1 MKIIVL
7 DGFTLNPGDNPW
19 TPLERYGEVVV
30 FDRST
35 EDEVF
40 ERALDGDILLTNKAV
55 ISERIIERLPKL
67 KLICVLATGYNVV
80 DVSAA
85 QRRGIFVANVPSY
98 GTDTVAQFVLAMM
111 LELCLHIGD
120 HAQSVKEGRWLSSLD
135 WTYQVSPL
143 IELKEKVLGIV
154 GYGRIGRRVAELA
167 RTFGMQVLYSTRL
180 PQFDSSESR
189 SVEDLFAE
197 ADFISLHCGLSAQN
211 AGMVN
216 KRLLDFAK
224 PSAFLINTARG
235 GLIDEYALAEALNSG
250 RLAGAALDV
259 LTTEPPR
266 SDNPLLMASNCIIT
280 PHIAWASLAARQ
292 RIMHSATDSIEAF
305 LRGRPI
311 NLVS

>member
-35 EDEVF
+35 EGEVVD
-40 ERALDGDILLTNKAV
+40 RALDGDILLTNKAV
-55 ISERIIERLPKL
+55 ISGRTIERLPKL
-67 KLICVLATGYNVV
+67 KLICVLATGYDVV

-85 QRRGIFVANVPSY
+85 QRRGIHVCNVPSY

-111 LELCLHIGD
+111 LELCLHVGD
-120 HAQSVKEGRWLSSLD
+120 HARSIKDGRWLTSED
-135 WTYQVSPL
+135 WTYQISPL
-143 IELKEKVLGIV
+143 IELKEKILGIV

-167 RTFGMQVLYSTRL
+167 RAFGMQVLYSNRS
-180 PQFDSSESR
+180 PQLGSSESR
-189 SVEDLFAE
+189 SVERLFAE

-211 AGMVN
+211 VGMVN
-216 KRLLDFAK
+216 EGLLRLVK

-235 GLIDEYALAEALNSG
+235 ALIDEYALAEALNSG
-250 RLAGAALDV
+250 KLAGAALDV

-292 RIMHSATDSIEAF
+292 RIMQSTTDNVEAF
-305 LRGRPI
+305 LRGQPI
-311 NLVS
+311 NSVC

>member
-7 DGFTLNPGDNPW
+7 DGFTVNPGDNPW

-35 EDEVF
+35 AGEVL
-40 ERALDGDILLTNKAV
+40 ERAPDGDILLTNKAV
-55 ISERIIERLPKL
+55 ISGRIIERLPKL
-67 KLICVLATGYNVV
+67 KLICVLATGYDVV

-85 QRRGIFVANVPSY
+85 QRRGILVANVPSY

-120 HAQSVKEGRWLSSLD
+120 HAQSVKDGRWLTSRD
-135 WTYQVSPL
+135 WTYQISPL
-143 IELKEKVLGIV
+143 IELNEKILGIV

-167 RTFGMQVLYSTRL
+167 RTFGMQVLYSTRSPEL
-180 PQFDSSESR
+180 DSSENR
-189 SVEDLFAE
+189 SVERLFAE

-211 AGMVN
+211 VGMVN
-216 KRLLDFAK
+216 KRLLGLAK

-266 SDNPLLMASNCIIT
+266 SNNPLLMASNCIIT

-292 RIMHSATDSIEAF
+292 RIMQTTTNSIEAF

-311 NLVS
+311 NLVC